1 MKERLRYARRFVVL
15 ATVAFAT
22 SWVVLAHPAY
32 ADPGGTA
39 VPDGGAQP
47 VPSGALTPPSSTKPG
62 NPDIPPVAQGPLAQ
76 QVTSEEAAVE
86 QIGEQLKQVKLDLD
100 QVKTVKASARD
111 AWSKADDEVT
121 ALKAKAEQEAADAYK
136 AAVALGPLDQYASDL
151 HKLSVIAPGLRGQ
164 PGTDA
169 AAHELVHAEE
179 VERAAYQAYQSADEN
194 EQSLTSKNATLTAAF
209 TSRSAGLADLR
220 NRNASQLAQIEAD
233 QERNDI
239 RLTGTF
245 NPSSDVAGLEPNPDA
260 RAALL
265 FAWKQRG
272 KPYVWGTQGPNTFD
286 CSGLTWAAYDSV

>member
-121 ALKAKAEQEAADAYK
+121 ALKAKAEQEAADAAK
-136 AAVALGPLDQYASDL
+136 PAKCQRRLVRKKSKRNIPAGNN
-151 HKLSVIAPGLRGQ
+151 IAIRFHTQ
-164 PGTDA
+164 PWD
-169 AAHELVHAEE
+169 EPWYDV
-179 VERAAYQAYQSADEN
+179 ADEV
-194 EQSLTSKNATLTAAF
+194 
-209 TSRSAGLADLR
+209 GLLIVEECA
-220 NRNASQLAQIEAD
+220 
-233 QERNDI
+233 
-239 RLTGTF
+239 
-245 NPSSDVAGLEPNPDA
+245 V
-260 RAALL
+260 
-265 FAWKQRG
+265 
-272 KPYVWGTQGPNTFD
+272 
-286 CSGLTWAAYDSV
+286 

>member
-47 VPSGALTPPSSTKPG
+47 VPSGALTPPS
-62 NPDIPPVAQGPLAQ
+62 IPPVAQGPLAQ

-220 NRNASQLAQIEAD
+220 RPVSPVRFPRTTSRSPPNSHRSCRQAPQGGVGLCVSATPATRAGSSPTPTHVRRCCLPGNSVASPTSGV
-233 QERNDI
+233 R
-239 RLTGTF
+239 RGRT
-245 NPSSDVAGLEPNPDA
+245 PSTAPA
-260 RAALL
+260 
-265 FAWKQRG
+265 
-272 KPYVWGTQGPNTFD
+272 
-286 CSGLTWAAYDSV
+286 